1 VQVVVPADRIV
12 SGAVSA
18 GGIWIREERK
28 MNTQKKMVE
37 SFQLSHRVFMKN
49 LIDSLDR
56 LEQDIEASREVDSVC
71 TGEWCR
77 AVELSLDEINKD
89 LYSISE
95 PRWLGDDYSRTLRN
109 SRRRLHDLYAKY
121 RGLASITT
129 H

>member
-1 VQVVVPADRIV
+1 MAQVPVQNQSDQLLVYVEWLPKE
-12 SGAVSA
+12 
-18 GGIWIREERK
+18 GGIA

-37 SFQLSHRVFMKN
+37 SFQMTHRGFVKN
-49 LIDSLDR
+49 LVNSLTK
-56 LEQDIEASREVDSVC
+56 LEKDIEASREIDSIC

-77 AVELSLDEINKD
+77 AIEFSLDELAKD

-95 PRWLGDDYSRTLRN
+95 PRWMADDYSRTLRN

-121 RGLASITT
+121 QGMRPQTE